1 MFLKINNVIH
11 PLLTFYKQQMM
22 KAQGKF
28 LPALFSIPHSYLFI
42 KHLFDK
48 VF

>member
-22 KAQGKF
+22 KSAGQISPCAF
-28 LPALFSIPHSYLFI
+28 
-42 KHLFDK
+42 
-48 VF
+48 